1 MGSIHRWSRRKGQ
14 EEQRLSGWK
23 IQGVLMCLH
32 KDGMCVGQRRKTGL
46 ERGRALILAD
56 GSGVLQS
63 ISGSHRVCPS
73 LSRGGPGYK

>member
-1 MGSIHRWSRRKGQ
+1 
-14 EEQRLSGWK
+14 
-23 IQGVLMCLH
+23 
-32 KDGMCVGQRRKTGL
+32 MCVGQRRKVGL
-46 ERGRALILAD
+46 ERGRALIPAD